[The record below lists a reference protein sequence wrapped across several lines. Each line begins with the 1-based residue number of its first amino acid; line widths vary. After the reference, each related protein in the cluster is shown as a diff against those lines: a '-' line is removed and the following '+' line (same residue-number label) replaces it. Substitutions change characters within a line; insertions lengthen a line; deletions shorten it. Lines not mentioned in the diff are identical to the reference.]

1 MVHTGANDDK
11 ELMAIDNNPASPY
24 YGRMVVAWIN
34 FNDGTNL
41 LDLFDQRRHDLVG
54 AGGA

>member
-11 ELMAIDNNPASPY
+11 ELMAIDNIPASPY
-24 YGRMVVAWIN
+24 YGRIYVAWTN

-41 LDLFDQRRHDLVG
+41 LDLLDQRRHYLVG